1 VKYQLTF
8 SAINGGTKPTMS
20 TMLDTEVTLRPTS
33 ATMEEKADLAYRRMR
48 EALEDIYHSGDLG
61 TAGSTHKVKIPF
73 VMLTMAAELRDIEI
87 TINVSEKP
95 AKVLALARTRNGRAK
110 AQEREEED
118 E

>member
-1 VKYQLTF
+1 
-8 SAINGGTKPTMS
+8 
-20 TMLDTEVTLRPTS
+20 MLDTVEKVRTTS
-33 ATMEEKADLAYRRMR
+33 ATMEEKAHQAFHKMRR
-48 EALEDIYHSGDLG
+48 ALEDIYFTEDLG
-61 TAGSTHKVKIPF
+61 SVGSAHKVKVPF
-73 VMLTMAAELRDIEI
+73 VMLTQGGELRDVEI